1 MVGKCLY
8 ESAHGRTY
16 AQHLPARLA
25 KSFLAQLVGLRVH
38 YKEPYLNDVYKMYA
52 IFYHLPCSCVFHATY
67 QCCYPSKFKIK
78 KSLQPLSPSKWTA
91 HVLYGLRPLCS
102 SLSADFI

>member
-38 YKEPYLNDVYKMYA
+38 YKEPYLYDVNKMYA
-52 IFYHLPCSCVFHATY
+52 IFVHLPLVRIS
-67 QCCYPSKFKIK
+67 
-78 KSLQPLSPSKWTA
+78 
-91 HVLYGLRPLCS
+91 RN
-102 SLSADFI
+102 LSAVVTRKIREFLNPPPPSAWTSYVHGP

>member
-1 MVGKCLY
+1 MEMGNYPNFKITAPLKFAGHVVGKCLY

-38 YKEPYLNDVYKMYA
+38 YKVR
-52 IFYHLPCSCVFHATY
+52 
-67 QCCYPSKFKIK
+67 Q
-78 KSLQPLSPSKWTA
+78 
-91 HVLYGLRPLCS
+91 
-102 SLSADFI
+102 